1 MYEIW
6 CKFFANEADRLSVN
20 QSVSHSVIS
29 EIIYEKI
36 LSFYFRCFLMNFS
49 EANTDYNKK

>member
-36 LSFYFRCFLMNFS
+36 LSFYFRCFLMNLS

>member
-6 CKFFANEADRLSVN
+6 CKFFANEAYRLSVN

-29 EIIYEKI
+29 EVIYEKI
-36 LSFYFRCFLMNFS
+36 LSLFLMNLS